1 MVYRV
6 AFFLMMVCALV
17 GFGTVAWVAL
27 RQPPPAPAP
36 VAQLPPPI
44 PVAAAP
50 AAPAAPA
57 PVQPVVVQKKFLVAS
72 RSIATGAMLKPEDIV
87 GRPLASEVPGAIAAD
102 SADAIRLLAG
112 SMSKHI
118 IAAGEAI
125 REDDVLKPTDHGFM
139 AAALGQGMRAVT
151 IGVDAT
157 SGSAG
162 LVWPGDRVDLTLTQ
176 TLTDPAL
183 PIGRRVSAETILTD
197 SRVIAIDQQ
206 LMQGAAPT
214 GSGDGQGRTVTLEV
228 QPEDVQRVSVAMRL
242 GRRSLSVR
250 AVSADDAAS
259 AGSGSP
265 GSAAAKPRGG
275 SIFARDVSSALGI
288 EVPVP
293 AEQRVIRVFHGSAD
307 PKEFKY

>member
-1 MVYRV
+1 MVLRV
-6 AFFLMMVCALV
+6 AFFLMMALALV
-17 GFGTVAWVAL
+17 GFGTVAFVFM
-27 RQPPPAPAP
+27 RQQPPAPAP
-36 VAQLPPPI
+36 IAQ
-44 PVAAAP
+44 VAP
-50 AAPAAPA
+50 AAPAIAAAPA
-57 PVQPVVVQKKFLVAS
+57 PVATPALPQVPQKKYLVAS
-72 RSIATGAMLKPEDIV
+72 RSIATGAMLKPEDV
-87 GRPLASEVPGAIAAD
+87 VARPLPNDIPGAISAE

-112 SMSKHI
+112 SMSKHAV
-118 IAAGEAI
+118 AAGEPI

-139 AAALGQGMRAVT
+139 AAALRPGMRAVT

-206 LMQGAAPT
+206 LMQGAAPA
-214 GSGDGQGRTVTLEV
+214 GGGEGQGRTVTLEV

-242 GRRSLSVR
+242 GRLSLSVR
-250 AVSADDAAS
+250 AVSSEEAAS
-259 AGSGSP
+259 TGSGSP

-275 SIFARDVSSALGI
+275 SIFGRDVSSALGI
-288 EVPVP
+288 EVPLP

>member
-1 MVYRV
+1 MVLRV
-6 AFFLMMVCALV
+6 AFFILMALALV

-27 RQPPPAPAP
+27 RQPPPAAAP
-36 VAQLPPPI
+36 VAQIATP
-44 PVAAAP
+44 ATAAP
-50 AAPAAPA
+50 AATEP
-57 PVQPVVVQKKFLVAS
+57 QPVEAPIAQKKFLVAA
-72 RSIATGAMLKPEDIV
+72 RTIATGVMLKPEDIV
-87 GRPLASEVPGAIAAD
+87 AGPLNGDPAGAISAG
-102 SADAIRLLAG
+102 SADAVRLFAG

-118 IAAGEAI
+118 VAVGEPI
-125 REDDVLKPTDHGFM
+125 REDDVIKPTDHGFM
-139 AAALGQGMRAVT
+139 AAVLRPGMRAVT

-183 PIGRRVSAETILTD
+183 PIGRRISAETILVD
-197 SRVIAIDQQ
+197 SRVIAIDQL
-206 LMQGAAPT
+206 LMQSNTPSGA
-214 GSGDGQGRTVTLEV
+214 GDSQGKTVTLEV

-242 GRRSLSVR
+242 GRLSLSVR
-250 AVSADDAAS
+250 SVAQDDASS

-288 EVPVP
+288 EVPMP
-293 AEQRVIRVFHGSAD
+293 AEKHIIRVFHGSAD

>member
-1 MVYRV
+1 MVLRV
-6 AFFLMMVCALV
+6 AFFMLMALALV

-36 VAQLPPPI
+36 VA
-44 PVAAAP
+44 PVAAP
-50 AAPAAPA
+50 VPA
-57 PVQPVVVQKKFLVAS
+57 PVPQKKFLVAARTIPIGS
-72 RSIATGAMLKPEDIV
+72 MLKPEDLV
-87 GRPLASEVPGAIAAD
+87 GRLIAGGEAPGILPAD
-102 SADAIRLLAG
+102 SPDAVRTLAG
-112 SMSKHI
+112 SMAKHI
-118 IAAGEAI
+118 IAAGEPI

-139 AAALGQGMRAVT
+139 AAALRPGMRAVT

-197 SRVIAIDQQ
+197 VRIIAIDQQ

-214 GSGDGQGRTVTLEV
+214 SNEGQARTVTLEV
-228 QPEDVQRVSVAMRL
+228 PPADVQRVSVAMRL
-242 GRRSLSVR
+242 GRLSLSVR
-250 AVSADDAAS
+250 AVAVDDGGT
-259 AGSGSP
+259 GSGSP
-265 GSAAAKPRGG
+265 GSAGSPRGG
-275 SIFARDVSSALGI
+275 SVFARDVSAALGI
-288 EVPVP
+288 ETPVP

>member
-1 MVYRV
+1 VVLRV
-6 AFFLMMVCALV
+6 AFFMLMALALV

-36 VAQLPPPI
+36 FAQVAPP
-44 PVAAAP
+44 AP
-50 AAPAAPA
+50 AASVSAPA
-57 PVQPVVVQKKFLVAS
+57 PVQVPVAQKKFLVAA

-87 GRPLASEVPGAIAAD
+87 ARPLAGDVPGAIPAD

-112 SMSKHI
+112 AMSKHI
-118 IAAGEAI
+118 FAAGEPI
-125 REDDVLKPTDHGFM
+125 REDEVIKSTDHGFM
-139 AAALGQGMRAVT
+139 AAALRPGMRAVT

-176 TLTDPAL
+176 TLTDPSL

-197 SRVIAIDQQ
+197 ARVIAIDQQ

-214 GSGDGQGRTVTLEV
+214 GGSDSHGRTVTLEV

-242 GRRSLSVR
+242 GRLSLSVR
-250 AVSADDAAS
+250 AVSSDDS

-265 GSAAAKPRGG
+265 GSAAARPRGG
-275 SIFARDVSSALGI
+275 SIFARDVSSALGF
-288 EVPVP
+288 EAPLP
-293 AEQRVIRVFHGSAD
+293 AEQRVIRVFHGSAE